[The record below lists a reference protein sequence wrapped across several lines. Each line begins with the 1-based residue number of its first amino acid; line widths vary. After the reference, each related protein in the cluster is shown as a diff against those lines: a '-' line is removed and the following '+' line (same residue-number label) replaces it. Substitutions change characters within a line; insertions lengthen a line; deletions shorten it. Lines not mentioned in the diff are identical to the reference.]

1 MSNYQPYYGS
11 YSPSGNGEQPVGE
24 VELVAI
30 EPVFEFEASS
40 RNYSGIDASIG
51 RCGEPR
57 DDESPDEVLV
67 VVGIFEKCDNFLHN
81 CLN

>member
-1 MSNYQPYYGS
+1 M
-11 YSPSGNGEQPVGE
+11 E
-24 VELVAI
+24 AI
-30 EPVFEFEASS
+30 ALEACCC
-40 RNYSGIDASIG
+40 NYSRIDAGIG